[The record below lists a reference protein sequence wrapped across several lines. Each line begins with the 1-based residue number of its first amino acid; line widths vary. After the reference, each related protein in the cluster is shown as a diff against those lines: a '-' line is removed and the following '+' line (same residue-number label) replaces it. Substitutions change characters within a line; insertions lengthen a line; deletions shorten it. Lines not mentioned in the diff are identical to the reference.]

1 MVLFAN
7 EKTTQETFLMPLSNL
22 NEEQLSAA
30 TCKMGYNLIIAS
42 AGTGK
47 TSTIVGRIANL
58 LNSGVK
64 PEEILLLTFTNK
76 AASEMVQ
83 RVAKFF
89 GKDTAKSIMAGTFH
103 SVSYKLM
110 KQLNVNITLKQPN
123 ELKTL
128 FKSLYEKRV
137 FFERSDEASPYDGGY
152 LYEIYSLYLNSKNS
166 ETFSEWI
173 ISRTPAHETYTLI
186 YEDVIEEFNK
196 LKKVYG
202 YANFDDLLTLML
214 ELQESNSF
222 DFKEILVDEY
232 QDTNPLQG
240 RLLEGFRPNSLFC
253 VGDYDQSIY
262 AFNGSDI
269 GIISTF
275 KDRYDNATVFTLKKN
290 YRSTK
295 PILQL
300 ATKVIEHNERI
311 YEKNLEVV
319 RNEDIYKPK
328 LLTFNELF
336 DQYEYIAK
344 LISQSQTPHSDIAI
358 IFRNNSSADGIEANL
373 REYSIP
379 AKRKG
384 GSSFFD
390 ALEVKFV
397 LDLITLVQN
406 HNDMMAAIHILE
418 YGKGIGKAV
427 AKDIFDALIKLGDGD
442 LFKGLYSPNPDI
454 RNPYESKRVKNE
466 QLGLFDDFIEL
477 GSVSKFKDCG
487 FDERFLGN
495 PILKHPKLCVE
506 GGEFLFEFYLI
517 IKDLRRVKNPRSAID
532 HIFKSNL
539 FDHLIELLSTKR
551 ATRKDGQIDAHIKQ
565 TSIVRINKK
574 VTLLKQLAYHYNDI
588 EKFINAM
595 VLGGN
600 EMSEGEGVNLL
611 TVHAS
616 KGLEFKEVYVIDL
629 MNGRFPNM
637 KLISKG
643 GSIEE
648 ERRLF
653 YVAVTRAKDI
663 LYLSY
668 AKYDKIKK
676 LSFVH
681 SPFLKEAGLI
691 KDEVETVPQE
701 EI

>member
-1 MVLFAN
+1 
-7 EKTTQETFLMPLSNL
+7 MPLSNL
-22 NEEQLSAA
+22 NEEQLAAA
-30 TCKMGYNLIIAS
+30 TCNPGFNLIIAS

-47 TSTIVGRIANL
+47 TSTIVGRIATLING
-58 LNSGVK
+58 GVK
-64 PEEILLLTFTNK
+64 PSEIILLTFTNK
-76 AASEMVQ
+76 AAQEMVQ
-83 RVAKFF
+83 RVSKFF
-89 GKDTAKSIMAGTFH
+89 GKETAGAIMAGTFH
-103 SVSYKLM
+103 SVSYKLI
-110 KQLNVNITLKQPN
+110 KQLQVNITLKQPN

-128 FKSLYEKRV
+128 FKSIYEKRV
-137 FFERSDEASPYDGGY
+137 FFERDDSTSPYDGGY
-152 LYEIYSLYLNSKNS
+152 LYDIYSLYLNSKNN
-166 ETFSEWI
+166 EEFGDWI
-173 ISRTPAHETYTLI
+173 VEKNAGHEIYTAI
-186 YEDVIEEFNK
+186 YEDVIKEFHT
-196 LKKVYG
+196 LKKEYG
-202 YANFDDLLTLML
+202 YANFDDLLTIML
-214 ELQESNSF
+214 ELLETNDF

-240 RLLEGFRPNSLFC
+240 KLLEAFKPKSLFC

-275 KDRYDNATVFTLKKN
+275 ADRYEGAKVFTLRKN
-290 YRSTK
+290 YRSTR

-311 YEKNLEVV
+311 YDKNLEVV
-319 RNEDIYKPK
+319 RQDAEHSPR

-336 DQYEYIAK
+336 DQYEHISK
-344 LISQSQTPHSDIAI
+344 LISQSTTPHIDIAI

-373 REYSIP
+373 REFSIP

-384 GSSFFD
+384 GKSFFE
-390 ALEVKFV
+390 AAEVKFV
-397 LDLITLVQN
+397 LDIITLLKS

-418 YGKGIGKAV
+418 YGKGIGKAI
-427 AKDIFDALIKLGDGD
+427 AKDIFDALMKLGHGD
-442 LFKGLYSPNPDI
+442 LFQGLFNPDPDI
-454 RNPYESKRVKNE
+454 KSPYVSTKTKNV
-466 QLGLFDDFIEL
+466 QLGLFDDFAEL

-487 FDERFLGN
+487 FDDKFLGN

-517 IKDLRRVKNPRSAID
+517 VKDLKRIKNPRSAID

-539 FDHLIELLSTKR
+539 YDHLIEMLSTKR
-551 ATRKDGQIDAHIKQ
+551 ATRKDGQVDPAMKQ
-565 TSIVRINKK
+565 TSIVRINRKI
-574 VTLLKQLAYHYNDI
+574 TLLKSLSYNYSDI

-595 VLGGN
+595 VLGGS
-600 EMSEGEGVNLL
+600 EMSEGDGVNLL
-611 TVHAS
+611 SVHAS

-629 MNGRFPNM
+629 MNGRFPNQ
-637 KLISKG
+637 KLIAKG

-668 AKYDKIKK
+668 AKYDKVKK

-681 SPFLKEAGLI
+681 SQFLKEAGLI
-691 KDEVETVPQE
+691 KDDTE
-701 EI
+701 